1 LIGKRWSDI
10 KYTAKNGVLT
20 LTGDVNDSTKI
31 HEIGALAGAVPNVKQ
46 VVNKLQVKSVKAT
59 SSPRKN

>member
-1 LIGKRWSDI
+1 LNDI

-20 LTGDVNDSTKI
+20 LTGEVNDSTKI
-31 HEIGALAGAVPNVKQ
+31 HDLGTLAGTVANVKQ
-46 VVNKLQVKSVKAT
+46 VVNELQVKPVKAT